1 MAVLAAWRSGT
12 VDVGALCVTMDGISE
27 MQQWPA
33 ASWDVGGHWLPLEVP
48 DLDLARDLCGWMMW
62 GVEEGS
68 RPSGTVPEAPGAAA
82 TVTTLRMQG

>member
-33 ASWDVGGHWLPLEVP
+33 ASWDVGGHWLPLGVP
-48 DLDLARDLCGWMMW
+48 DLDLARDPCGWTMW